1 MSAAM
6 ATQSEH
12 DPPFTR
18 EIVFAPGELEKVL
31 DSLGFSLEKL
41 KDNNYL
47 LKAVDA
53 IGGSGELEAMTRT
66 FRYLVSL
73 PRSQLSAELMVRTSI
88 VEFSKMRDRLR
99 FMEMADIASLVIHH
113 EVKNRHGHLHA
124 ELAGM
129 T

>member
-1 MSAAM
+1 MSHPSLM
-6 ATQSEH
+6 QLES
-12 DPPFTR
+12 PPYRR
-18 EIVFAPGELEKVL
+18 EVSFAGGECEKVL
-31 DSLGFSLEKL
+31 DALGFSVERL

-47 LKAVDA
+47 SKAIEACGGVDQ
-53 IGGSGELEAMTRT
+53 LEAMTRT

-99 FMEMADIASLVIHH
+99 FMEMADIASMVLGA
-113 EVKNRHGHLHA
+113 ECKNRYGHLHA
-124 ELAGM
+124 ELANM